1 MQHQSIRLDK
11 LLLRNDLAIRR
22 AFINGR
28 RKARITHF
36 PEYLENSWEALGAH
50 SCPETLGSA
59 RHSHNFGVSSRPLPE
74 FEQNDLA
81 ARKFQI
87 FRALGAIV
95 EDVFVE
101 EEVETVERNAEPVG
115 CLLLGKEFLLCGADH
130 SMYVPRKKVCT
141 CSEVAGESGKLPM
154 YPPL

>member
-1 MQHQSIRLDK
+1 MWLK
-11 LLLRNDLAIRR
+11 DLAVCWTF
-22 AFINGR
+22 ASGQG
-28 RKARITHF
+28 KARITHF
-36 PEYLENSWEALGAH
+36 PEYLETKVRSSRAH
-50 SCPETLGSA
+50 SLRETSGAA
-59 RHSHNFGVSSRPLPE
+59 RHSHDFGVFRRAIPKL
-74 FEQNDLA
+74 QQDDVT

-87 FRALGAIV
+87 VGALSTVV

-101 EEVETVERNAEPVG
+101 EEVETVERDAEPVG

-141 CSEVAGESGKLPM
+141 CSGVAGESGKLPM